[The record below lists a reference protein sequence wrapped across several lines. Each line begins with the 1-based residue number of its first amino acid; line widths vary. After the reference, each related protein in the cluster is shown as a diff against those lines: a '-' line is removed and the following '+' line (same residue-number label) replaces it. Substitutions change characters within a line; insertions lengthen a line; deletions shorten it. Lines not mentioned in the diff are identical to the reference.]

1 MEHVRRG
8 AIGGGILAI
17 LYFLLAL
24 VTGDGFWTALLWTL
38 IWGVGAVVMV
48 TAIVYL
54 ISRARRL
61 A

>member
-1 MEHVRRG
+1 MQHVRRG
-8 AIGGGILAI
+8 AIGGGILAV
-17 LYFLLAL
+17 LYLVLAL
-24 VTGDGFWTALLWTL
+24 ATGDTFGGALLWTL

-54 ISRARRL
+54 VSRARRL